1 MNSNGID
8 RVIDLTERAAGIF
21 LAAIAALTFVS
32 VLLRVFSIAIPDWYD
47 ISRLMLGVTVFWG
60 IASTCYRNE
69 HIQVDILWEWAGP
82 QGKRIIDGIATV
94 ILFAFLAAF
103 AYMLFFKVESG
114 FRSGESTFD
123 TRMPVWPFHALAAFG
138 IVLATVL
145 TAVRLY
151 RIVMGKGMPAPRPI
165 EPVQ

>member
-1 MNSNGID
+1 VQSSGID
-8 RVIDLTERAAGIF
+8 RVIDVTEKAAGIF
-21 LAAIAALTFVS
+21 LAAIAALTFMS
-32 VLLRVFSIAIPDWYD
+32 VVLRVFSIAIPDWYD

-69 HIQVDILWEWAGP
+69 HIQVDVLWEWVGP

-94 ILFAFLAAF
+94 ILLAFLAAF
-103 AYMLFFKVESG
+103 AWMLFFKVDSG

-138 IVLATVL
+138 IVLATLL

-151 RIVMGKGMPAPRPI
+151 RIVSGKSMPAPRPI